1 MTVTARPTPP
11 ELSFAGGF
19 DPYVVRDDFPILST
33 TVNGKPL
40 VYLDSASTSQKP
52 NVVIEA
58 VDTFYREY
66 NANVHRGIYTIGERS
81 TAAYE
86 RARATVAQSVPRPR
100 FEARRFA
107 TRSDRY
113 CSEIWKKQPGPAS
126 PISFYPAI
134 QLGF

>member
-1 MTVTARPTPP
+1 MTVTARPTHP

-86 RARATVAQSVPRPR
+86 RARATVAR
-100 FEARRFA
+100 FINALERNKLFFIV
-107 TRSDRY
+107 D
-113 CSEIWKKQPGPAS
+113 GV
-126 PISFYPAI
+126 
-134 QLGF
+134 QLGSEQSGGVKLQIKVETYSRTT